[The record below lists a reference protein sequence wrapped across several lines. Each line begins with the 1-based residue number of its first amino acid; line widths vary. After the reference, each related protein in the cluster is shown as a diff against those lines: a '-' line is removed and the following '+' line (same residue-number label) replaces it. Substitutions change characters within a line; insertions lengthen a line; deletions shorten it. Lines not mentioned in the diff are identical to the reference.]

1 MLLTT
6 LIINRKQIVHETFNN
21 DYELKI
27 WLFKYINEIIKK
39 IDLQLFI
46 NNKDLFEFECF
57 YWKDNKI
64 NNVSYVDEIIDII
77 LKELIDKNEC
87 GNN

>member
-6 LIINRKQIVHETFNN
+6 LIINHKQIFHETFK
-21 DYELKI
+21 DDRELKV
-27 WLFKYINEIIKK
+27 WLFKKLNEFIKK

-64 NNVSYVDEIIDII
+64 NNVSYLDEIIDII
-77 LKELIDKNEC
+77 LKRLIDLNEC
-87 GNN
+87 DN